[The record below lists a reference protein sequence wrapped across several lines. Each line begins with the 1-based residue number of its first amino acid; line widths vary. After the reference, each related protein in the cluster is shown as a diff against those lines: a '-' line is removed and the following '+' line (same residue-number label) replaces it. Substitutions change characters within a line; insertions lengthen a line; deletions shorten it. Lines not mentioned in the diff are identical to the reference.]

1 MFVELNGNKVELPQ
15 DVTTLRDVVE
25 FTRIEYHE
33 GLVIGIVKGRRAQ
46 KLEIV
51 KEYAIQTSKGEIK
64 IEINDETKLLWFEN
78 YEKFV
83 GSKVHWSQPHVAS
96 IGPVVTD
103 LSVDRNEREYQRW
116 DVIYS
121 LGGFDNS
128 NTYLT
133 FIKRRHT
140 ASYGTQAAVGKTTAG
155 KNVLEK
161 LENGDVIQKIEPI
174 EQWEL
179 VTNKFTTSDLDLKL
193 EDGMEI
199 YTHVKVVLS
208 RDASEGVEH
217 FLALVKDGYFRV
229 DATTNSYILSSRLK
243 GRSCPFEIRDV
254 RGEGSITIRTAGSSF
269 GNVYIYKKDA
279 SSNPN
284 HSVIGYISEGL
295 EFIKLA
301 RAGQQL
307 KVETDPVRIMFLGKT
322 YDSIERE
329 LKKFDLK
336 LEKMGDAGDD
346 AVIVS
351 QNPLN
356 TVDILK
362 SKRIQTF
369 AIPAKNLLKVELYD
383 ATAPKT
389 VSYFRTVTGLRDNP
403 VGSLGVYVT
412 YGKTIIFRSQTKERF
427 ELVPENLPIEIVK
440 NGEIGVTNQAAK
452 HAGLVGVRL
461 EDNNRYGPTGEKF
474 SGTNVIG
481 RVVEPGALKEVK
493 EGDMI
498 YVYEAL

>member
-1 MFVELNGNKVELPQ
+1 M
-15 DVTTLRDVVE
+15 
-25 FTRIEYHE
+25 
-33 GLVIGIVKGRRAQ
+33 
-46 KLEIV
+46 
-51 KEYAIQTSKGEIK
+51 
-64 IEINDETKLLWFEN
+64 
-78 YEKFV
+78 
-83 GSKVHWSQPHVAS
+83 
-96 IGPVVTD
+96 
-103 LSVDRNEREYQRW
+103 
-116 DVIYS
+116 
-121 LGGFDNS
+121 
-128 NTYLT
+128 
-133 FIKRRHT
+133 
-140 ASYGTQAAVGKTTAG
+140 
-155 KNVLEK
+155 
-161 LENGDVIQKIEPI
+161 
-174 EQWEL
+174 
-179 VTNKFTTSDLDLKL
+179 
-193 EDGMEI
+193 
-199 YTHVKVVLS
+199 
-208 RDASEGVEH
+208 
-217 FLALVKDGYFRV
+217 GY
-229 DATTNSYILSSRLK
+229 
-243 GRSCPFEIRDV
+243 
-254 RGEGSITIRTAGSSF
+254 
-269 GNVYIYKKDA
+269 
-279 SSNPN
+279 
-284 HSVIGYISEGL
+284 
-295 EFIKLA
+295 
-301 RAGQQL
+301 
-307 KVETDPVRIMFLGKT
+307 
-322 YDSIERE
+322 
-329 LKKFDLK
+329 
-336 LEKMGDAGDD
+336 AGDD

-351 QNPLN
+351 QIPLN